1 MSMGMS
7 AGTFGTVS
15 SGMAA
20 AGQVAGA
27 AAMFL
32 PGGAVGKT
40 LANVGAIGAESTMA
54 IGVGRAN
61 QLAATTRTSMLER
74 GLAGKPTA
82 APSNAPRLEYSGSY
96 TFSNSMFR
104 DFGNMKLNEQR
115 GFMRDFRQQS
125 PSRANAFER
134 QYNAL
139 HQNPLGSN
147 GGIVTKNINTP
158 NIIQ

>member
-1 MSMGMS
+1 
-7 AGTFGTVS
+7 
-15 SGMAA
+15 
-20 AGQVAGA
+20 
-27 AAMFL
+27 
-32 PGGAVGKT
+32 
-40 LANVGAIGAESTMA
+40 MA

-104 DFGNMKLNEQR
+104 DFGTMSGREQR

-147 GGIVTKNINTP
+147 GGIVEMGVKP
-158 NIIQ
+158 NW